1 MHRMTETHLLREVRD
16 GVVTLTLNRPDALNA
31 LTPPMLTQLADALAH
46 AAAEEA
52 VRAVVITGAGRAFS
66 AGVDLKSLGG
76 RPIENGS
83 VGDILDVPARAAVEL
98 METMPKPVIAHVN
111 GHCFTGALE
120 LVLACDLV
128 YVASE
133 AKLGDTHAKWGVRP
147 TWGMSQRLPRKVGPT
162 RARELSLTA
171 RTFTADEALSMG
183 LANGVAP
190 AAELGALV
198 DERLRQ
204 IVANSADVIAAYKDL
219 WHCTNGLPLAQGLAY
234 EADAVYPVR
243 DTGERLAEFL
253 K

>member
-1 MHRMTETHLLREVRD
+1 MHRMTDAHLTHETRD
-16 GVVTLTLNRPDALNA
+16 GVATLTLNRPEALNA
-31 LTPPMLTQLADALAH
+31 LTPDMLALLADALAQ
-46 AAAEEA
+46 AAGDDA

-83 VGDILDVPARAAVEL
+83 VGDILDVPARAAIQS
-98 METMPKPVIAHVN
+98 MESMPKPVIARVN

-133 AKLGDTHAKWGVRP
+133 ARLGDTHAKWGVRP
-147 TWGMSQRLPRKVGPT
+147 TWGMSQRLPRKIGAT

-171 RTFTADEALSMG
+171 RAFTADEALTMG

-198 DERLRQ
+198 DERVQQ
-204 IVANSADVIAAYKDL
+204 IVANSPDVIAAYKDL
-219 WHCTNGLPLAQGLAY
+219 WQHTAGLPLSAGLEY
-234 EADAVYPVR
+234 EAQAVYPVR
-243 DTGERLAEFL
+243 DTGERLADFL